1 MFYFRCQQVRLRGRV
16 ADICPKADFH
26 PLTSRGWKI
35 KGRAFIDRVGGSYK

>member
-1 MFYFRCQQVRLRGRV
+1 MRLRGRV